1 MNPELSFDAET
12 HTYAIKGKAVPSVS
26 AVLEPLQ
33 ELDGIPRDVLEHAR
47 ILGQHVHTAC
57 AMMVNKVLEWRTLD
71 LKLVPYVQAAKKFI
85 EENEIKVLA
94 AEYRMADDGLKF
106 AGTLDLLGVFRRYTC
121 VFDWKATSMM
131 PRTAGPQTAAYDH
144 LYRRNL
150 GGRPMK
156 RYGVQLL
163 ETGDYKLFPFEDPRD
178 FTWFV
183 SALNIWHWRN
193 S

>member
-1 MNPELSFDAET
+1 VNPELTFEPEGHRYFIS
-12 HTYAIKGKAVPSVS
+12 GKPVPSVS

-33 ELDGIPRDVLEHAR
+33 ELDGIPRDVLERAR
-47 ILGQHVHTAC
+47 VFGQHVHTAC
-57 AMMVNKVLEWRTLD
+57 ALMVNKVLEWRTLD
-71 LKLVPYVQAAKKFI
+71 PALVPYVTAAKKFLD
-85 EENEIKVLA
+85 ETGVRVLA
-94 AEYRMADDGLKF
+94 CEYGMGDPGLKF
-106 AGTLDLLGVFRRYTC
+106 AGTLDVLGIFKKSTC
-121 VFDWKATSMM
+121 VFDWKSTVRI

-163 ETGDYKLFPFEDPRD
+163 ETGDYKLFPFEDQRD
-178 FTWFV
+178 FQWFV
-183 SALNIWHWRN
+183 SCLNIWHWRN